1 MSPWLKYHPDC
12 HSCNFPDD
20 NGLKCSSNLWILCL
34 SNLSLF
40 WRCFVCIVCP
50 LSFMSDKRRGQPLS
64 VNVQMSTP
72 GQTVCSMLSQHFSLE
87 RAVCQPCQVLKSC
100 LNYIYSTYKIKGFL
114 WIFTCSCQTVSQYP
128 LEWRLIQSR
137 ARNFLL
143 IDLNNP
149 VQTVW
154 TFYIR
159 VHPALWWTEV
169 GMGRWNSVCGSRA
182 PRLKSWNGQTWD

>member
-1 MSPWLKYHPDC
+1 MRDCVGAFEQKSFNLLLSRNNQFFSLFNLPAWETEEVGLSSRVSPWLKYHPNC
-12 HSCNFPDD
+12 HFCNFLDD
-20 NGLKCSSNLWILCL
+20 SGLKRSSNLWILCL

-100 LNYIYSTYKIKGFL
+100 LKYIYSTNKIKGFL
-114 WIFTCSCQTVSQYP
+114 WTSNC
-128 LEWRLIQSR
+128 
-137 ARNFLL
+137 
-143 IDLNNP
+143 
-149 VQTVW
+149 
-154 TFYIR
+154 
-159 VHPALWWTEV
+159 
-169 GMGRWNSVCGSRA
+169 
-182 PRLKSWNGQTWD
+182 